1 MDKEMRIK
9 IGDWEEYRED
19 MKRLIRNPKLA
30 EKEPE
35 NTLYLTPKEFSSI
48 FTPEKVKLL
57 RTIEEKKPGNVTQL
71 VQMLKR
77 PRVSVSRDV
86 NCFKQLG
93 LINIKV
99 SGVNRKPEVVSRD
112 FLVSI

>member
-1 MDKEMRIK
+1 MTKGVRIK
-9 IGDWEEYRED
+9 IGDWEEYTED
-19 MKRLIRNPKLA
+19 MCRLIKNPKLA
-30 EKEPE
+30 EKAPE
-35 NTLYLTPKEFSSI
+35 DTLYLTPKEFSSI

-57 RTIEEKKPGNVTQL
+57 RTIEEKKPRNVSQL

-93 LINIKV
+93 LLDVKV
-99 SGVNRKPEVVSRD
+99 SGLNRRPELVSRD